1 METGF
6 EKLFVRRGHPS
17 DDVIDGELS
26 DEVTWQYCSVPK
38 YPVDFLSIS
47 INLF

>member
-17 DDVIDGELS
+17 DDVNDGELFHG
-26 DEVTWQYCSVPK
+26 VAV
-38 YPVDFLSIS
+38 
-47 INLF
+47 LFKIWSQNPQLTF

>member
-17 DDVIDGELS
+17 DDVIDGELF
-26 DEVTWQYCSVPK
+26 DGVTWQYCYRIRSQNTQLT
-38 YPVDFLSIS
+38 F
-47 INLF
+47 